1 MSGNLKCKECGCI
14 LKQDDLQGLCPQ
26 CLMKLGLQQTNETI
40 ESDISEKR
48 DGDKGC
54 NTPMSWFELPELSD
68 LAEQFGQLEEIE
80 LVGQGGMGAVYKARQ
95 KQLDRMIALKIL
107 PDDRAVSEAFPE
119 RFMREAR
126 SLAKLNHP
134 NIVTVYDFGHTE
146 SGLYYF
152 LMEFVEGTNLRNV
165 IEAGNLS
172 PGEAL
177 AIIPQICDALQ
188 YAHQEGIVHRDIKP
202 ENILIDKKG
211 RVKIADF
218 GIAKLLDSPDDQFTL
233 TQAGHK
239 MGTPH
244 YMAPEQIEHPHQ
256 VDHRADIYSLGVVFY
271 EMLTGELP
279 LGKFEKPSQKVHI
292 DIRLDDVV
300 LRTLEK
306 EPNRRYQH
314 VSEVKTEVETIATE
328 KGEAKSA
335 AVSNDD
341 TKSSKTSK
349 WLNAETVETHVN
361 IIAYINIA
369 FGALVL
375 LVGIGVCVFLII
387 MSGVIKRQGDLEASR
402 ILPIFGS
409 GLLVFFIIMSVPD
422 IIGGIG
428 LLKRKSWSR
437 ILVVILSVL
446 DLAAIPV
453 GTAIGIY
460 SLWVLM
466 NKETAKLFAKDR
478 QVEKC

>member
-1 MSGNLKCKECGCI
+1 MSDNLKCKQCGCN
-14 LKQDDLQGLCPQ
+14 LKQDNLQGLCAQ
-26 CLMKLGLQQTNETI
+26 CLMKLGLLETNETI
-40 ESDISEKR
+40 ENGVSEKR
-48 DGDKGC
+48 EGQKDRKAQ
-54 NTPMSWFELPELSD
+54 PVWFELPEVSD
-68 LAEQFGQLEEIE
+68 LAEQFQQLEEIE

-107 PDDRAVSEAFPE
+107 PDDRAESEAFPE

-188 YAHQEGIVHRDIKP
+188 YAHQEGIIHRDIKP

-244 YMAPEQIEHPHQ
+244 YMAPEQIEHPHD

-279 LGKFEKPSQKVHI
+279 LGKFAKPSQKVHV
-292 DIRLDDVV
+292 DVRLDDVV

-314 VSEVKTEVETIATE
+314 ASEVKTEVEIIATE
-328 KGEAKSA
+328 KGEAKPA
-335 AVSNDD
+335 AVPNDD
-341 TKSSKTSK
+341 TKSSKILKGISIEK
-349 WLNAETVETHVN
+349 HIDIV
-361 IIAYINIA
+361 AYIKIA
-369 FGALVL
+369 FGALGVL
-375 LVGIGVCVFLII
+375 IGIGLCVFFIV
-387 MSGVIKRQGDLEASR
+387 MGGVVVDDPEAGR
-402 ILPIFGS
+402 ILPIFGT
-409 GLLVFFIIMSVPD
+409 GFLFLFMILCVPE
-422 IIGGIG
+422 IIGGVG